1 MTSLRNINHALPL
14 SCMGPRCARRS
25 YRQTTTVCHAGAH
38 SLSLVGNG
46 YCKCSVNNPPVGV
59 PGSFN
64 LSRGSNRTIRPP
76 IVSTRA
82 AAELPSSLGSARDLW
97 TLLLPEARIIIAC
110 ALATLISVSA
120 FICVAPALGRVI
132 DIISSPASNVTDVV
146 ISVTTLGLVYAC
158 SNICL
163 ALQVALATSAG
174 ETLAARLRAQLF
186 SSLLRKP
193 AAFHD
198 VEQVGNMTTW
208 LGQDIETLQ
217 ATVSRLLG
225 NRGLRAV
232 LVGALDDH
240 HHNLPCIGRFEMLL
254 IFHFLLSRKLSV

>member
-1 MTSLRNINHALPL
+1 MTCLRSINHALAL
-14 SCMGPRCARRS
+14 SCMEPRCARLS

-38 SLSLVGNG
+38 SFSRVDSV
-46 YCKCSVNNPPVGV
+46 YCRNSINNPPIGV
-59 PGSFN
+59 SASFN

-76 IVSTRA
+76 SVSTRA

-97 TLLLPEARIIIAC
+97 TLLLPEARIITGC
-110 ALATLISVSA
+110 ALATLISVAA

-132 DIISSPASNVTDVV
+132 DIISSPASNLTDVV

-158 SNICL
+158 SNVCL

-186 SSLLRKP
+186 GSLLRKP

-240 HHNLPCIGRFEMLL
+240 SPTITM
-254 IFHFLLSRKLSV
+254 